1 MSVSDVSW
9 KVHSDAGGG
18 KEEESRV
25 GEGVSRGGSMIV
37 SEISDCQERRRVVF
51 FPEKKE
57 RKAFRWKRVWQW
69 TVDVRMEGLIYS
81 FPGKARRIR
90 GFGVNQ

>member
-18 KEEESRV
+18 KGEESRV
-25 GEGVSRGGSMIV
+25 GEGVSRGESMMV
-37 SEISDCQERRRVVF
+37 SEISDCRERRRVVI

-69 TVDVRMEGLIYS
+69 TGDDPMEGLIYS
-81 FPGKARRIR
+81 VPAKAWRIR
-90 GFGVNQ
+90 GSGVN